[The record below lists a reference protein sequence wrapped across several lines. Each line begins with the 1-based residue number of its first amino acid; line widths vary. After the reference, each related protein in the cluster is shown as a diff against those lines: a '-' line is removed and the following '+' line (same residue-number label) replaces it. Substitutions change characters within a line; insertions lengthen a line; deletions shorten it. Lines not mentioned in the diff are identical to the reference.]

1 MSFNGGAFKE
11 APNSP
16 TMSARILSYTIYSRR
31 ISDGVVRGDGVAY
44 IERQ

>member
-31 ISDGVVRGDGVAY
+31 VSDGIGGDGVTY